1 MVGRVM
7 ERLALSAAYG
17 HARAGQSQIM
27 LITGPAG
34 IGKTRL
40 VEELSA
46 EVRSASGGGQV
57 RMGESAPLAGATLAY
72 GPFVAALGDQA
83 VWLLADDSTGDML
96 AARHRTFLRVVELLS
111 HLAAAAPLVLVLEDL
126 HWADV
131 SSRELLAF
139 LATRLRDE
147 PVMIVGTMREEDL
160 EADTRLWLAELARRP
175 AVTRL
180 RLEHLADAEV
190 AEIVTGLLPAE
201 ASPDDLA
208 AVVAAAAGNPLYAME
223 LASSG
228 SAGPP
233 PSITDAIL
241 ARAARLPEPA
251 RTVINQVC
259 VAGSEMSHELVTAT
273 VELPEDLLLLSAQ
286 QAVESGLLVSTRDGY
301 AFGHE
306 LLRQVLYASLLP
318 GERRRLHRRLATALA
333 SGASPNHGNLA
344 QQWQLAGCPEF
355 AATEAVTAA
364 RAAVKARAYPE
375 ALRCYALALDLA
387 EWLPEAGPALLEEA
401 AQAASWARD
410 PERAAGWAAA
420 AIAQSDATSA
430 AYRARLLERFGRYRW
445 ETGDLLAAAE
455 ATEQAIDLLAD
466 EPPSTLQARVL
477 AAHATVLM
485 LLGDFDPAARLAE
498 RAVATAAEAGALA
511 EQAHG
516 LATLGII
523 QAQRGALDSG
533 LTALRT
539 SFDLARQ
546 AGSVEDVVRA
556 AANHMYLLCT
566 VGRFSEA
573 LAVAREGRQA
583 ATALDTPTALTSV
596 LDNNTAAVLIT
607 TGQWREA
614 DQLLTKLV
622 GQSPANAT
630 RYLQLQQLELAVGQG
645 DSERAADLI
654 AALRQTADDPRVIGP
669 MHACLAEQALNA
681 GDVAAAADEVLD
693 GLAALTSDTL
703 TAEEI
708 RLLAAGARVAA
719 DLAWLPPPAR
729 PTRLQGQWEQ
739 AAATFAARAA
749 AITET
754 PDGRQPEVAAF
765 GLMVAAEQAREHR
778 TETRATWRAV
788 ADAWQS
794 AGQPYREAYARL
806 REGEVAARAGRR
818 DQATRALGAC
828 AATARSLRA
837 APLLA
842 LAEDVARR
850 ARLAIGP
857 TSERSAAHAK
867 FDLTERERD
876 VLAHLIRGDSNRQIA
891 RALFISDRTVAVH
904 VSRILDKLGVRN
916 RTEAAT
922 VGTTLSLPRPP
933 SAATDR
939 PKGES

>member
-139 LATRLRDE
+139 LATRLRDD

-333 SGASPNHGNLA
+333 SGVSPNHGNLA
-344 QQWQLAGCPEF
+344 QQWQLAGLSRICRHGGRHGGPCGGKGP
-355 AATEAVTAA
+355 
-364 RAAVKARAYPE
+364 R
-375 ALRCYALALDLA
+375 
-387 EWLPEAGPALLEEA
+387 LPG
-401 AQAASWARD
+401 
-410 PERAAGWAAA
+410 G
-420 AIAQSDATSA
+420 
-430 AYRARLLERFGRYRW
+430 
-445 ETGDLLAAAE
+445 
-455 ATEQAIDLLAD
+455 
-466 EPPSTLQARVL
+466 V
-477 AAHATVLM
+477 
-485 LLGDFDPAARLAE
+485 
-498 RAVATAAEAGALA
+498 
-511 EQAHG
+511 
-516 LATLGII
+516 
-523 QAQRGALDSG
+523 
-533 LTALRT
+533 
-539 SFDLARQ
+539 
-546 AGSVEDVVRA
+546 
-556 AANHMYLLCT
+556 
-566 VGRFSEA
+566 
-573 LAVAREGRQA
+573 
-583 ATALDTPTALTSV
+583 
-596 LDNNTAAVLIT
+596 AVL
-607 TGQWREA
+607 
-614 DQLLTKLV
+614 
-622 GQSPANAT
+622 
-630 RYLQLQQLELAVGQG
+630 
-645 DSERAADLI
+645 
-654 AALRQTADDPRVIGP
+654 
-669 MHACLAEQALNA
+669 
-681 GDVAAAADEVLD
+681 
-693 GLAALTSDTL
+693 
-703 TAEEI
+703 
-708 RLLAAGARVAA
+708 
-719 DLAWLPPPAR
+719 
-729 PTRLQGQWEQ
+729 
-739 AAATFAARAA
+739 
-749 AITET
+749 
-754 PDGRQPEVAAF
+754 
-765 GLMVAAEQAREHR
+765 
-778 TETRATWRAV
+778 
-788 ADAWQS
+788 
-794 AGQPYREAYARL
+794 
-806 REGEVAARAGRR
+806 
-818 DQATRALGAC
+818 
-828 AATARSLRA
+828 RS
-837 APLLA
+837 
-842 LAEDVARR
+842 
-850 ARLAIGP
+850 G
-857 TSERSAAHAK
+857 
-867 FDLTERERD
+867 
-876 VLAHLIRGDSNRQIA
+876 
-891 RALFISDRTVAVH
+891 
-904 VSRILDKLGVRN
+904 
-916 RTEAAT
+916 
-922 VGTTLSLPRPP
+922 PRP
-933 SAATDR
+933 
-939 PKGES
+939 G